1 MLKFKSFKMVLS
13 VGILIDI
20 MLILIMV
27 LLPYMTKN
35 NYVIAVASGLLMIT
49 VQNVFN
55 LIDDM
60 GHFCMRNLP
69 INIIGFILI
78 VAFYLFVLNAKA
90 FTIPIGICTALI
102 FCLIILLSL
111 KPLWVVRSDDS
122 HTINSSKNINRN
134 FNGNNISNSSVNI
147 DNRKGKK

>member
-13 VGILIDI
+13 VGLVINI
-20 MLILIMV
+20 MLILIME
-27 LLPYMTKN
+27 LLPYITKN
-35 NYVIAVASGLLMIT
+35 NYVIAVASSLLMIT
-49 VQNVFN
+49 ILNVFN
-55 LIDDM
+55 LLDYE
-60 GHFCMRNLP
+60 GHFCRRNLP

-78 VAFYLFVLNAKA
+78 VTFYLLILNVKA

-102 FCLIILLSL
+102 ICLIILLSL
-111 KPLWVVRSDDS
+111 KPLWVVSYDDS

>member
-1 MLKFKSFKMVLS
+1 MVLS
-13 VGILIDI
+13 VGLVIDL
-20 MLILIMV
+20 MLILIME

-35 NYVIAVASGLLMIT
+35 NYVIAVVSGLLMIT
-49 VQNVFN
+49 MLSIFN
-55 LIDDM
+55 LIDDT

-78 VAFYLFVLNAKA
+78 VIFYLLILNVKA

-102 FCLIILLSL
+102 ICLIILLSL
-111 KPLWVVRSDDS
+111 KPLWVARSDDS

-147 DNRKGKK
+147 TNRKDEK

>member
-13 VGILIDI
+13 VGLVIDL
-20 MLILIMV
+20 MLILIME

-35 NYVIAVASGLLMIT
+35 NYVIAIVSGLLIIIMLS
-49 VQNVFN
+49 VFN
-55 LIDDM
+55 LIDDT

-78 VAFYLFVLNAKA
+78 VVFYLFVLNVNT
-90 FTIPIGICTALI
+90 FTISIGICTALI

-111 KPLWVVRSDDS
+111 KPLWVARSDDS

-147 DNRKGKK
+147 TNRKDEK